1 MARTQGAKRGSATRA
16 TEDDASRRFAA
27 AQARRYSWPG
37 ALTGAS
43 PATAAAVIALLAG
56 IAASASGSGGERLD
70 LRRVGGFDAP
80 VFVEDAPGKKKL
92 LFVVEQRGTI
102 AVVRNGRKLDKPFL
116 DITDRVQTS
125 YEEGLLSVAFD
136 PDYARNRRLFVYYT
150 NRDSDI
156 QVDSFK
162 RKRNS
167 STRANRRSRRTLI
180 VIPHP
185 GQTNHNGG
193 QLQFGD
199 DGMLYIG
206 TGDGGGSGDP
216 AENAQNPESLLGK
229 LLRIDPRRKRGYE
242 SPDSNPFAGGPGADE
257 VYSLGLRNPFR
268 FSFDRRGDGMVIG
281 DVGQNAWEEIDFVSV
296 ADARGA
302 NFGWDNLEGNHFFEA
317 PGTEPPNYRAPIH
330 EYAGGTSVIAGY
342 VVRDPRLGPLVGRL
356 LYADLSGDE
365 IRSLDPYA
373 PNPSLTDTGTGLPIG
388 QPSSFGEGARGRI
401 YVASLADNAV
411 YRIVAR

>member
-1 MARTQGAKRGSATRA
+1 LTPRPVRRLALALVATA
-16 TEDDASRRFAA
+16 
-27 AQARRYSWPG
+27 G
-37 ALTGAS
+37 ALIAS
-43 PATAAAVIALLAG
+43 LAG
-56 IAASASGSGGERLD
+56 VAASAGAGGGERLD
-70 LRRVGGFDAP
+70 LRRVAGFDAP
-80 VFVEDAPGKKKL
+80 VFIEDAPGRKKL

-102 AVVRNGRKLDKPFL
+102 AVVRSGRKLAKPFL
-116 DITDRVQTS
+116 DLRDRVQTS

-136 PDYARNRRLFVYYT
+136 PAYARNRRFFVYYV

-162 RKRNS
+162 RKRRS
-167 STRANRRSRRTLI
+167 PTRANARSRRTLL

-216 AENAQNPESLLGK
+216 GENAQNPDSLLGK
-229 LLRIDPRRKRGYE
+229 LLRIDPRRKRGYD
-242 SPDSNPFAGGPGADE
+242 SPASNPFAGGPGADE

-268 FSFDRRGDGMVIG
+268 FSFDRGGDGLVIG
-281 DVGQNAWEEIDFVSV
+281 DVGQHAWEEIDFVSA

-330 EYAGGTSVIAGY
+330 EYTGGTSVIAGY
-342 VVRDPRLGPLVGRL
+342 VVRDPRLGSLAGRL
-356 LYADLSGDE
+356 LYADLSGDQ

-373 PNPSLTDTGTGLPIG
+373 AQPSPTDAGTGLPIR
-388 QPSSFGEGARGRI
+388 QPSSFGEGAGGRI